1 MKLQLNL
8 IFNLKMGKNH
18 IKMLTRF
25 YNFMIDSVVFSI
37 IAVLIASI
45 LVRYHPAFKVYSPQN
60 NRILAFILYFLYYFL
75 FEIAFSST
83 PGKFITKT
91 KVADNL
97 TFSRPSILKIFIRT
111 ICRFIPF
118 EALTIFFDE
127 NNLTWH
133 DKISKTTVINNS

>member
-1 MKLQLNL
+1 MRNTQAN
-8 IFNLKMGKNH
+8 
-18 IKMLTRF
+18 MLTRF
-25 YNFMIDSVVFSI
+25 LNFLIDSIVFAI
-37 IAVLIASI
+37 IAIIIVSI
-45 LVRYHPAFKVYSPQN
+45 LVRYLPAFKVYNQLN
-60 NRILAFILYFLYYFL
+60 NRIIAFVLYFLYYFL

-111 ICRFIPF
+111 LCRFIPF

-133 DKISKTTVINNS
+133 DKISKTTVINKT

>member
-1 MKLQLNL
+1 MRNTQAN
-8 IFNLKMGKNH
+8 
-18 IKMLTRF
+18 MLTRF
-25 YNFMIDSVVFSI
+25 LNFLIDSIVFAIFAI
-37 IAVLIASI
+37 IIVSI
-45 LVRYHPAFKVYSPQN
+45 LVRYLPAFKVYSQLN
-60 NRILAFILYFLYYFL
+60 NRIIAFVLYFLYYFL

-111 ICRFIPF
+111 LCRFIPF

-133 DKISKTTVINNS
+133 DKISKTTVINKT